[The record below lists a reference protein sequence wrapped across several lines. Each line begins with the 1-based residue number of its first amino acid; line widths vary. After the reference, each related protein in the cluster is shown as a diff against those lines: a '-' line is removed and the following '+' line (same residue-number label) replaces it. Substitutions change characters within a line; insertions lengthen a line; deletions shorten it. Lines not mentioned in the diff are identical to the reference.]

1 PLLTDEQQHRRLDW
15 ARAHTRVNWKNVV
28 FSDETTF
35 QMFRNTIKAFQ
46 KIEEP
51 KLERPMPKH
60 PYKIHFW
67 GAFSARGTLDYYM
80 FTENM
85 DGDLYRKILT
95 ENLFPSAFETM
106 PKNWIFQ
113 QDNDPKHTA
122 HETLALLH
130 KHCPKL
136 LDWPSNSPDL
146 NPIE

>member
-1 PLLTDEQQHRRLDW
+1 
-15 ARAHTRVNWKNVV
+15 
-28 FSDETTF
+28 
-35 QMFRNTIKAFQ
+35 
-46 KIEEP
+46 
-51 KLERPMPKH
+51 MPKH
-60 PYKIHFW
+60 PFKIHFW
-67 GAFSARGTLDYYM
+67 GAFSASGTIDYYM

-85 DGDLYRKILT
+85 DGNLYREILT
-95 ENLFPSAFETM
+95 NNLFPSASETM

-146 NPIE
+146 NPIENLWSVMKKKVEKRVKNLILAKEKISVFVFEEIIQQEWENISQNFC